1 MKDLWDILEIS
12 STNDLAVIKKAYAR
26 KLKIHHPEDDP
37 VGYQNLREAYD
48 RAIRHAKCSAE
59 EDYEENMI
67 MIKEDFDYDPL
78 NHTITIEPNAE
89 ENYFDYELNEEFMK
103 KIEELYSNFFLR
115 IDIQNWINL
124 FDCQV
129 IWNIYNRKSI
139 GDRMLAFLSHHRNLP
154 QDIWIFLDLN
164 FNWSCEET
172 YNEVEYQDTI
182 DFIEGKI
189 QQVGCLGYHFKEEI
203 VIDYDAYLELRDHA
217 NNYTEENDLFM
228 AYRYLDKAK
237 EIYSSDPDLLLIEG
251 KCLLHKGRDKEA
263 LKFFDDLL
271 VKIPN
276 HVEGLLN
283 RSDVYRSNGKYNLAI
298 DDLIKIQAS
307 TTDNKEVLY
316 RMALCYKELKDFQM
330 AKEYALRVAEIDT
343 VHGKSSDL
351 IKEINKCLIWN
362 LRFKIIMNPIEK
374 SQWKKYRT
382 LRKEVKR
389 SKESFIKK
397 LKTTITLKRLLMIT
411 FFTLLLFAMIGSG
424 YYQLSGFVI
433 IVFGRI
439 IANSFSK

>member
-1 MKDLWDILEIS
+1 MNELWDILELS
-12 STNDLAVIKKAYAR
+12 PTNDLALIKKAYAR
-26 KLKIHHPEDDP
+26 KLKIYHPEDDP

-48 RAIRHAKCSAE
+48 KAIRYAKSSTE
-59 EDYEENMI
+59 DDYEENNI
-67 MIKEDFDYDPL
+67 LIKEA
-78 NHTITIEPNAE
+78 NHTITTELIAE
-89 ENYFDYELNEEFMK
+89 ENNFDYELNQEFMK
-103 KIEELYSNFFLR
+103 EIEKLYSNFSLR

-139 GDRMLAFLSHHRNLP
+139 GDRMLAFLSYHRNLP

-164 FNWSCEET
+164 FNWSSEET
-172 YNEVEYQDTI
+172 YNEEEYQDTI
-182 DFIEGKI
+182 DYIEGKI
-189 QQVGCLGYHFKEEI
+189 QQVGDLGYHFKEEI
-203 VIDYDAYLELRDHA
+203 VIDYDAYLELRDQA
-217 NNYTEENDLFM
+217 YSYTEENDLFM
-228 AYRYLDKAK
+228 AYRYLDKVK
-237 EIYSSDPDLLLIEG
+237 EIYPSDPDLLLIEG

-283 RSDVYRSNGKYNLAI
+283 RSDLYRMNGKYDLAI
-298 DDLIKIQAS
+298 DDLIKIEAS
-307 TTDNKEVLY
+307 TINNKEVLY
-316 RMALCYKELKDFQM
+316 RMALCYKELKDFQL
-330 AKEYALRVAEIDT
+330 AKDYSLRVLDT
-343 VHGKSSDL
+343 KTMHWNAIDL
-351 IKEINKCLIWN
+351 IKEINKSMIWN
-362 LRFKIIMNPIEK
+362 LRFKIIINPIDK
-374 SQWKKYRT
+374 SQWKQYRI
-382 LRKEVKR
+382 LSKEMKR

-397 LKTTITLKRLLMIT
+397 LKKTITLKRLLTIT
-411 FFTLLLFAMIGSG
+411 FLTLLLFAMIRSG